1 VLLGFFFILNLQG
14 NPLTKPK
21 EKIRLATKK
30 KKSKFREYAE
40 AIIIAIFLALLIRV
54 FVVQAFKI
62 PSGSMV
68 PTLVRGDHI
77 LVNKFIYGLKIP
89 FSDSRFLIFRQPK
102 RGDII
107 VFSFPGNK
115 KKEECTNISKNITTR
130 LENAWNSGNPF
141 YLFKDNCRDFI
152 KRIVGVGGDKIEIK
166 NKTVYINDIALVEPY
181 AVHKDL
187 NIVDA
192 NIEPRD
198 NLGPIIVPRRKFFV
212 MGDNRDQS
220 YDSRYWGFVDIEEI
234 KGKAFIIYWS
244 WNSSGNWLE
253 KVRWDRIGKLIH

>member
-1 VLLGFFFILNLQG
+1 
-14 NPLTKPK
+14 
-21 EKIRLATKK
+21 LAAR
-30 KKSKFREYAE
+30 KSKFREYVE
-40 AIIIAIFLALLIRV
+40 AILIAVFLALLIRA

-68 PTLVRGDHI
+68 PTLVQGDHI

-89 FSDSRFLIFRQPK
+89 FTDSRFLIFRQPR

-115 KKEECTNISKNITTR
+115 EREECRSITKNILKR
-130 LENAWNSGNPF
+130 LENVWDSGNPL
-141 YLFKDNCRDFI
+141 YLFRDDCRDFI
-152 KRIVGVGGDKIEIK
+152 KRIIGVGGDKIEIK
-166 NKTVYINDIALVEPY
+166 NKTVYINGVALKEPY
-181 AVHKDL
+181 AIHSDP

-192 NIEPRD
+192 SIEPRD
-198 NLGPIIVPRRKFFV
+198 NFGPIIVPRRKFFV

-220 YDSRYWGFVDIEEI
+220 FDSRFWGFVDIDEI

-244 WNSSGNWLE
+244 WNSNGKWFK
-253 KVRWDRIGKLIH
+253 KVRWNRIGKLVH